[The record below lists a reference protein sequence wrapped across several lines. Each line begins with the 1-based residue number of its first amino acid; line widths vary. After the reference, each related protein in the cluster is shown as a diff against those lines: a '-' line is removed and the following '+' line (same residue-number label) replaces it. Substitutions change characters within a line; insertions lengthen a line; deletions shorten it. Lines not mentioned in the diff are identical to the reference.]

1 MNFMKFIL
9 APGSYNLQIVW
20 IYCRRR
26 CHPKLVPEEGWHS
39 RNAGS
44 GPRVVAL
51 HPLFETERTRLGAS
65 LVDFGW
71 SMQMSMGGLVAPGMM
86 PAMMPGV
93 GMNGRPD
100 FLGALQPHQPP
111 LQSQR
116 VVSLP
121 LGMQQPPAAQQ
132 SQPWHAPSMSMPS
145 GLLPGSSA
153 GLASL
158 AASANPA
165 TANGHFS
172 MPLQQGVPA
181 AYTAFF
187 QLLSM
192 PTFQLSPFLRDIL
205 SHI

>member
-1 MNFMKFIL
+1 
-9 APGSYNLQIVW
+9 
-20 IYCRRR
+20 
-26 CHPKLVPEEGWHS
+26 
-39 RNAGS
+39 
-44 GPRVVAL
+44 
-51 HPLFETERTRLGAS
+51 
-65 LVDFGW
+65 
-71 SMQMSMGGLVAPGMM
+71 MQMGMGGMVAPGMM

-111 LQSQR
+111 VQSQH

-121 LGMQQPPAAQQ
+121 LGMQQPPTAQQ

-158 AASANPA
+158 AASPNPA

-172 MPLQQGVPA
+172 MPLQQGACQCVLGAAGNANLLLWFTFCMSLISHSLHMTNVACGCITCCDLPSVPWEFSLGYIAESSRGAGEVA
-181 AYTAFF
+181 AAELCQWDYVEVWVG
-187 QLLSM
+187 
-192 PTFQLSPFLRDIL
+192 
-205 SHI
+205 